1 MPSSK
6 TKVACKLC
14 NLRRVRCD
22 RTEETPCSRC
32 QTAGQDCEPI
42 VSKRGKHKRGPV
54 RRSGFRHSF
63 GAVPDTPE
71 SGTEVTCLSAPTIF
85 ESNGSTRESTTPS
98 PAHPNPAEPQSG
110 RTIYYG
116 DYFNLEY
123 TRKELDDS
131 HEDYNPRMNSTR
143 FAHVDRL
150 GSATRQFVDGHFQ
163 RERARLDE
171 LGAFDTLDNKVSDK
185 LIHTFFEMIYP
196 VAPIV
201 DRKDFYHKFKT
212 GRISALLLQAVY
224 MVAFLHC
231 EPSIL
236 ADTGFNNRYMATF
249 TCYHR
254 AKALYDAGYE
264 SDAIA
269 VIQALLCLSFWWE
282 TPTQQKDMWYWT
294 GIGVDLA
301 QSLGMHQ
308 EKTYSSLD
316 GRKSKLWRRLW
327 WIIYSHDIS
336 VAVQLGRIP
345 HVDDG
350 YCTTRMVTEQ
360 DFDDDDPSESFGLG
374 GNATKET
381 RLQTIYLADLCLRV
395 SSCHR
400 SLYKGHSDPSMA
412 LENVDRLAAW
422 NASLPVELQC
432 RTTAFT
438 LQNGLLARVLNLT
451 YYCFEI
457 ILRRNHFRSPQIM
470 APGTPVFEAAVE
482 IVRILEDFLTS
493 ELLTACPLR
502 LLPPT
507 FAALSVLIANMRRPA
522 SEINAVSIHR
532 AQLCMLV
539 LGKLVDYWPP
549 GLLYYRLFAR
559 ILASRGCVVPDE
571 PAPPANANNQQIQ
584 SPSTVV
590 DGINNFQT
598 TSECLMSDAM
608 PGEAELIGMNS
619 IFPFSAFLHD
629 EFLDNDL
636 NLLGP
641 ANNDSPGV

>member
-1 MPSSK
+1 MPPSK
-6 TKVACKLC
+6 TKVACKSC

-22 RTEETPCSRC
+22 RTDETPCSRC
-32 QTAGQDCEPI
+32 RTTGQDCEPI

-63 GAVPDTPE
+63 DPVPDAPE

-85 ESNGSTRESTTPS
+85 GSKGSTRESTAPS
-98 PAHPNPAEPQSG
+98 PAHPSPTESQSG

-131 HEDYNPRMNSTR
+131 HEDYIPRMNSTR
-143 FAHVDRL
+143 LALVDRL
-150 GSATRQFVDGHFQ
+150 GSPTRRLVNDHSQ
-163 RERARLDE
+163 RERAHLDE
-171 LGAFDTLDNKVSDK
+171 LGAFDTLDGSASDK
-185 LIHTFFEMIYP
+185 LIRTFFEMIYP
-196 VAPIV
+196 VAPII
-201 DRKDFYHKFKT
+201 DRKDFYHNFKT
-212 GRISALLLQAVY
+212 SHISPLLLQAMY

-236 ADTGFNNRYMATF
+236 ADTGFGNRYTAIF

-254 AKALYDAGYE
+254 AKALFDAGYE
-264 SDAIA
+264 SDAIV

-282 TPTQQKDMWYWT
+282 SPTQQKDMWYWT
-294 GIGVDLA
+294 GIAVNLA

-327 WIIYSHDIS
+327 WTIYSHDIS
-336 VAVQLGRIP
+336 IAVQLGRIP
-345 HVDDG
+345 HVNDG
-350 YCTTRMVTEQ
+350 YCTTRLVTEQ
-360 DFDDDDPSESFGLG
+360 DFDDDDPPERFGLG

-395 SSCHR
+395 SSCHQ
-400 SLYKGHSDPSMA
+400 SLYNGHSDPSMA
-412 LENVDRLAAW
+412 LGTVDSLAAW

-432 RTTAFT
+432 RTTTFT
-438 LQNGLLARVLNLT
+438 LQNGLLSRVLKLT

-470 APGTPVFEAAVE
+470 APRTPVFEAAVE
-482 IVRILEDFLTS
+482 IVRILEDILTS

-522 SEINAVSIHR
+522 TEVNAVSIHR

-539 LGKLVDYWPP
+539 LSKLIDYWPP
-549 GLLYYRLFAR
+549 GLSYYRLFAR
-559 ILASRGCVVPDE
+559 ILAARGCVVPDE
-571 PAPPANANNQQIQ
+571 PAPPTSLNNQQVQ
-584 SPSTVV
+584 SPSTAV
-590 DGINNFQT
+590 DRINNFQT
-598 TSECLMSDAM
+598 TSEYLMSDTM
-608 PGEAELIGMNS
+608 LGEAGLIGMNS
-619 IFPFSAFLHD
+619 LFPFSAFLHD
-629 EFLDNDL
+629 ELLENDL
-636 NLLGP
+636 NLLRP
-641 ANNDSPGV
+641 ANDSSSL

>member
-1 MPSSK
+1 MPPSK
-6 TKVACKLC
+6 TKIACRSC

-22 RTEETPCSRC
+22 RTDETPCSRC
-32 QTAGQDCEPI
+32 RTTGQDCEPI

-63 GAVPDTPE
+63 DPVPDTPE
-71 SGTEVTCLSAPTIF
+71 SATEVTCLSAPTIF
-85 ESNGSTRESTTPS
+85 ESSGSAQGSTATS
-98 PAHPNPAEPQSG
+98 PAHPPPIEPQSG

-131 HEDYNPRMNSTR
+131 HEDYNARMNSTR
-143 FAHVDRL
+143 FAHVNRL
-150 GSATRQFVDGHFQ
+150 GSPTRRLVDNHSQ

-171 LGAFDTLDNKVSDK
+171 VGAFDTLEGSASDK
-185 LIHTFFEMIYP
+185 LVHSFFELIYP
-196 VAPIV
+196 VTPII

-212 GRISALLLQAVY
+212 GRVSPLLLQALY
-224 MVAFLHC
+224 MVAILHC
-231 EPSIL
+231 EPSTV
-236 ADTGFNNRYMATF
+236 AETGLGNRYMAAF

-264 SDAIA
+264 SDAIT

-294 GIGVDLA
+294 GIGVSLA

-308 EKTYSSLD
+308 EETYLSLD
-316 GRKSKLWRRLW
+316 GRKRKLWRRLW
-327 WIIYSHDIS
+327 WTIYSHDIS
-336 VAVQLGRIP
+336 IAVQLRRTP
-345 HVDDG
+345 H
-350 YCTTRMVTEQ
+350 
-360 DFDDDDPSESFGLG
+360 DFDDDDDPPERFGLG
-374 GNATKET
+374 GNVTKEA

-400 SLYKGHSDPSMA
+400 SLYNRPSDPSMA
-412 LENVDRLAAW
+412 LGSINSLAAW

-432 RTTAFT
+432 RTTTFT
-438 LQNGLLARVLNLT
+438 LQNGFFARVLSLT

-470 APGTPVFEAAVE
+470 APRTPVFEAAIE
-482 IVRILEDFLTS
+482 IVRILEDILTS
-493 ELLTACPLR
+493 DLLSACPLR
-502 LLPPT
+502 VLPPT

-522 SEINAVSIHR
+522 SGVSAVSVHR

-539 LGKLVDYWPP
+539 LSKLIDCWPP

-559 ILASRGCVVPDE
+559 ILAARGCMVPDE
-571 PAPPANANNQQIQ
+571 PAPSASTNNQRIQ

-590 DGINNFQT
+590 DGINLHT
-598 TSECLMSDAM
+598 TGECLMSDTM
-608 PGEAELIGMNS
+608 PGEADLIGLNS
-619 IFPFSAFLHD
+619 LFPFSAFLHD
-629 EFLDNDL
+629 EFLENDL
-636 NLLGP
+636 NLLQP
-641 ANNDSPGV
+641 TNNDSLN